1 MKNII
6 LLTSIFL
13 TLSACSSNSN
23 SDEEVSDNS
32 ENINVSSSFES
43 AENTAQAEEAEPNLS
58 LDSIL
63 AKTYEGDACT
73 VFEEVERDYFIVYG
87 YADMTNAP
95 KVLDYV
101 SFEEWVNAYQNF
113 QSDDPEFENVLTMVK
128 KLSDAKEEAKAN
140 NCPGVER

>member
-6 LLTSIFL
+6 LITSIFL

-23 SDEEVSDNS
+23 SDEEVSDTS
-32 ENINVSSSFES
+32 ENTNVSSSFES
-43 AENTAQAEEAEPNLS
+43 AENTSQAEEAEPNLS
-58 LDSIL
+58 LESIL
-63 AKTYEGDACT
+63 AKTYEGDACA

-95 KVLDYV
+95 KVLDYD

-128 KLSDAKEEAKAN
+128 KLSEAKEEAKAN